1 MMLFKTYRNNLNK
14 ITKLSK
20 ANYYGKVWEGIKEI
34 INIKKNSPKIQNINN
49 NRKLIT
55 NHKIIAN
62 TFNNVFVDVPKAID
76 NNMVKRHKKY
86 QDYLCNPVVN
96 TFHLD
101 PTTKEKV
108 QSKDP

>member
-20 ANYYGKVWEGIKEI
+20 ANYYSEFFKENKKKLHKVWEGIKEI
-34 INIKKNSPKIQNINN
+34 I